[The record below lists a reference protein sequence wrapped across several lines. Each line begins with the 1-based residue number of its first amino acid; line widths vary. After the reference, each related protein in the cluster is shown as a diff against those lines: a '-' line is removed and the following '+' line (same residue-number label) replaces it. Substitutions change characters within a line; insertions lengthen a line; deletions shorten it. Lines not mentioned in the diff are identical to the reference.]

1 MALLSAAQ
9 SALAVGNPDRALTSL
24 DRHARRFP
32 DSLLAEEREVAR
44 IRALC
49 ALGRDA
55 EVAAA
60 RQRFDKQ
67 FHGSPLRGRVMAEC
81 EPQGGDAP

>member
-67 FHGSPLRGRVMAEC
+67 FHGSPLRGRAMAEC